1 MAEYLVLTAEIIDA
15 AEAHRIGLVERLV
28 PAEELMEVAEKTIR
42 TIMSKAPI
50 AVATAI
56 SAINNGFDMDMKSA
70 STFEIE
76 TFTAAFASEDKKE
89 GMTAF
94 LEKRPAEFKNR

>member
-1 MAEYLVLTAEIIDA
+1 MWIRGSLKAGIIGA
-15 AEAHRIGLVERLV
+15 AEAHRNGIVERLV
-28 PAEELMEVAEKTIR
+28 PAEGLREVAEKAIR
-42 TIMSKAPI
+42 TIKAKAPI

-70 STFEIE
+70 SMFEIE